1 MWAVVT
7 ELEGALALKTPVTE
21 AEYAIDERSQ
31 LSLYDCLVPTIKE
44 HRRFKVQKDE
54 KFSLADFKV
63 QCRVKELEW
72 ILHKSKMP
80 GLTKEN
86 NELKKKVEILESCLS
101 IVEWYLAVMEDGVD
115 TREVVK
121 NYYDLKK

>member
-63 QCRVKELEW
+63 
-72 ILHKSKMP
+72 
-80 GLTKEN
+80 
-86 NELKKKVEILESCLS
+86 
-101 IVEWYLAVMEDGVD
+101 
-115 TREVVK
+115 
-121 NYYDLKK
+121 